1 AVHVALLAGAV
12 RDLRAARRAPLAARP
27 AAAAP
32 GRASR
37 LAAAGAAP
45 LPLRRQ
51 ALRGAA
57 GGLRG
62 ALRRRAAG
70 QAGAHRGRAG
80 RPAPIPM
87 SDAPDGDT
95 LPAEHFASLARLE
108 DRYWWHQTRYR
119 AALAALERAG
129 ITHDASVGDVG
140 CGTGGFLRFLRA
152 RGYSRLAGFD
162 VSPVALAAAAESGA
176 ALHAVDLESP
186 FTLAGAPF
194 DALVALDVVEHLAD
208 DAAFLRAA
216 AAALRPGGLFFVSV
230 PAFPHLFSRWDQRL
244 HHHRRYTR
252 RTLAAVVRAA
262 GLEPVHTSYL
272 FAIAYPPA
280 LLRRWVGWHY
290 GRESCEF

>member
-1 AVHVALLAGAV
+1 
-12 RDLRAARRAPLAARP
+12 
-27 AAAAP
+27 
-32 GRASR
+32 
-37 LAAAGAAP
+37 
-45 LPLRRQ
+45 
-51 ALRGAA
+51 
-57 GGLRG
+57 
-62 ALRRRAAG
+62 
-70 QAGAHRGRAG
+70 
-80 RPAPIPM
+80 M
-87 SDAPDGDT
+87 SDTPAGDT

-129 ITHDASVGDVG
+129 IDRGASLGDVG

-152 RGYSRLAGFD
+152 RGYSRLSGFD

-176 ALHAVDLESP
+176 AVHAVDLESP

-194 DALVALDVVEHLAD
+194 DALVALDVVEHLTD

-216 AAALRPGGLFFVSV
+216 AAALRPRGLLFVIV

-262 GLEPVHTSYL
+262 GLEPLHASYL
-272 FAIAYPPA
+272 FAVAYPAA
-280 LLRRWVGWHY
+280 LVRHWTGWQDGHA
-290 GRESCEF
+290 SCEFPPVSPVTQRVLSWLGRTEAALPPLLRAPFGTSVALLARKPES